1 MSIAGIFAI
10 RKYLYVHSFES
21 HEDDTSFEWFRGEAD
36 KKEEVRKTDARDAAR
51 E

>member
-21 HEDDTSFEWFRGEAD
+21 HEDDTSFEWFRSEAE
-36 KKEEVRKTDARDAAR
+36 KKEKGKDTDARNAAR